1 MTGGKYTGWGM
12 SLSFTSKYQE
22 LVGAT
27 LLALARLDKRRRS
40 SVNVITGIGGEIPLM
55 ERLVDAQVV
64 INGEPFYAEFTT
76 IERATKNV
84 KKWIN
89 TSIPVDVVEYRF
101 SRVANVAIK
110 AVLELISIQGNVK
123 VWNLNV
129 ELPDRDI

>member
-1 MTGGKYTGWGM
+1 
-12 SLSFTSKYQE
+12 
-22 LVGAT
+22 
-27 LLALARLDKRRRS
+27 LLTLARLDKRRRS

-76 IERATKNV
+76 TERATKNI